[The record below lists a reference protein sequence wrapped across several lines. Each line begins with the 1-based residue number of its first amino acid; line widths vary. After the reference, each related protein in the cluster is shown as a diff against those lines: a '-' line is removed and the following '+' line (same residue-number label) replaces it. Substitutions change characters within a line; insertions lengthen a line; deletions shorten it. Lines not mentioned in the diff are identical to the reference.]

1 MLKIRP
7 ENLTSAEVLRLA
19 DHEVACGN
27 TLPLEWQRAL
37 IEQIL
42 RLNDELKNSHA

>member
-7 ENLTSAEVLRLA
+7 ENLTVTEFLRIA

-27 TLPLEWQRAL
+27 SLPLDWQNAL
-37 IEQIL
+37 IQVIYKIHDTL
-42 RLNDELKNSHA
+42 AKS

>member
-7 ENLTSAEVLRLA
+7 ESLTTAEMLRLA

-27 TLPLEWQRAL
+27 SLPLAWQIAL
-37 IEQIL
+37 VQTAYKL
-42 RLNDELKNSHA
+42 QDELAATA